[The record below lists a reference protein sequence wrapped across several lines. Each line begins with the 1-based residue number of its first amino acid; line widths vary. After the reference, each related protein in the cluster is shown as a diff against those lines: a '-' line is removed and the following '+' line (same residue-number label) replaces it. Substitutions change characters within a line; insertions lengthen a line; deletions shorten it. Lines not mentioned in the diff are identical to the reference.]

1 MIAAVFGASPEMR
14 RTTVKLTQT
23 GRMKQRLGATSW
35 MSFTATQTISTCE
48 CAFDWRA
55 RFGPFGMISVRD
67 ALKGGQ
73 GRLDVMALGVI
84 PIARAE
90 HSSALMRGE
99 LMRYLA
105 ELAWAPDAIL
115 FNTTLRWRD
124 DGPDRLAV
132 SAGVGET
139 AAEVTLSL
147 DSDGRIAGAFA
158 PDRPR
163 STTAP
168 ILPTP
173 RRGRFCDYRHHGKY
187 IAAQPQQVAPDISSR
202 RIVVAHLGS
211 GASLCGLEGGVSRDT
226 SMGFSTLDGVP
237 MAARRRNLDPGV
249 LIHLVKQ
256 RGLSI
261 EAGEDM
267 LYHRSGL
274 LGVSGISADS
284 RDLIGNDAPAAREAL
299 DMFAFRIA
307 ARRQQ

>member
-1 MIAAVFGASPEMR
+1 MRQHREGRMMAEDDLLIRKRLPAAVYELARRLGASPEIR
-14 RTTVKLTQT
+14 LATVELTQT

-35 MSFTATQTISTCE
+35 MSFTATQTISTSE

-73 GRLDVMALGVI
+73 GRLDVMALGII
-84 PIARAE
+84 PLARAE
-90 HSSALMRGE
+90 HSAALMRGE

-163 STTAP
+163 SATAP

-173 RRGRFCDYRHHGKY
+173 WRGRFSDYRRHGNLWLPF
-187 IAAQPQQVAPDISSR
+187 AGEVAWEIDGKETVYWQG
-202 RIVVAHLGS
+202 RIEGWDGS
-211 GASLCGLEGGVSRDT
+211 N
-226 SMGFSTLDGVP
+226 DGV
-237 MAARRRNLDPGV
+237 
-249 LIHLVKQ
+249 
-256 RGLSI
+256 
-261 EAGEDM
+261 
-267 LYHRSGL
+267 
-274 LGVSGISADS
+274 
-284 RDLIGNDAPAAREAL
+284 
-299 DMFAFRIA
+299 
-307 ARRQQ
+307 